1 MGDCVKNRK
10 KRAWRESLKRLV
22 RFRLIVPIRRSHHS
36 PEYSARGT
44 LVGLAWAFTPL
55 IGIQMYLCLMTWLIA
70 RKLFKW
76 DFSLLIACAWT
87 WTTNMVTLVPTYYM
101 FYITGYRMLGIQRH
115 ADYSRFARF
124 LQTIKEAFAADAG
137 MWSALKI
144 TASALAKDFGLVM
157 LVGCIPYMIFFG
169 WLGYRCT
176 LKYVLARRAR
186 LKAKSDL
193 QQRA

>member
-1 MGDCVKNRK
+1 VRTRK
-10 KRAWRESLKRLV
+10 KRTWWEYLKRLV
-22 RFRLIVPIRRSHHS
+22 RFRLIVPIKRSRRP

-44 LVGLAWAFTPL
+44 MVGLAWALTPL

-101 FYITGYRMLGIQRH
+101 FYVTGYRILGIQKQ
-115 ADYSRFARF
+115 ADYSRFEQFIR
-124 LQTIKEAFAADAG
+124 TIQEAFAADIG
-137 MWSALKI
+137 LWNALKV
-144 TASALAKDFGLVM
+144 TASALAKDFGVVM
-157 LVGCIPYMIFFG
+157 IVGCVPYMILFG

-176 LKYVLARRAR
+176 LKYVLARQAR
-186 LKAKSDL
+186 LKIKAHRA
-193 QQRA
+193 QQLL